1 MNSRIFDALKAELLA
16 RGFRRDGAAPSNT
29 MTLDDEY
36 LLAVELGDLFDTMVA
51 RREKIFRSG
60 EVVGADAAKNG
71 FDDVV
76 LVIDAIKA
84 VIGKLALP

>member
-1 MNSRIFDALKAELLA
+1 MKQAK
-16 RGFRRDGAAPSNT
+16 
-29 MTLDDEY
+29 
-36 LLAVELGDLFDTMVA
+36 
-51 RREKIFRSG
+51 EKIFRSS
-60 EVVGADAAKNG
+60 EVVGTDIAKTG